1 MKTLPITTPS
11 FTMATQPPPVTQLSS
26 VAEAF
31 AGDDVIEEFAAEK
44 QQLLEDSK
52 AKTVDLTLPG

>member
-1 MKTLPITTPS
+1 MSSLPPD
-11 FTMATQPPPVTQLSS
+11 QLGS

-31 AGDDVIEEFAAEK
+31 AGDDVVREFTEEK

-52 AKTVDLTLPG
+52 ALTLDLTLPGECLAELVGII